1 MLPLAQKDTPEFVGL
16 SRNRYFASWEAFFN
30 RASNLGTIW
39 HDWQEKWH
47 DYP

>member
-1 MLPLAQKDTPEFVGL
+1 MLLLAQKDTPEFVGL
-16 SRNRYFASWEAFFN
+16 SMNRDRVPWEAFLN

-47 DYP
+47 REM